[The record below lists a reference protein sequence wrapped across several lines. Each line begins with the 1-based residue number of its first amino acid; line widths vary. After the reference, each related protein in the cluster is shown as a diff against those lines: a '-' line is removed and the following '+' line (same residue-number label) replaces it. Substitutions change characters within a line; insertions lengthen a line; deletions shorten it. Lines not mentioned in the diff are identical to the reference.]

1 MYLLQRQW
9 WIFSCIFAAKL
20 LLMTLYSLFKYLHS
34 GFRYV
39 VLILI
44 LVAIIQALVGYTGKK
59 PYTEGNRKINL
70 FAMISAHTQLLIG
83 IILYFLSPY
92 VKDFSKATMQDA
104 EARYW
109 TVEHWAMMLF
119 AIALITFGHIRSK
132 KATLP
137 EAKHRAILM
146 FYTLAVIV
154 IVAAIV
160 QSHRPFLG
168 ISA

>member
-1 MYLLQRQW
+1 MYLLQSLPS
-9 WIFSCIFAAKL
+9 IFLVYSQQNLID
-20 LLMTLYSLFKYLHS
+20 MSPYSLFKYLHS

-39 VLILI
+39 VLVLI

-59 PYTEGNRKINL
+59 PYTDGNRKINL

-83 IILYFLSPY
+83 IVLYFLSPY
-92 VKDFSKATMQDA
+92 VIDFSKATMQDS

-109 TVEHWAMMLF
+109 TVEHWAMMVF

-146 FYTLAVIV
+146 YYTLAVIV

>member
-1 MYLLQRQW
+1 MN
-9 WIFSCIFAAKL
+9 A
-20 LLMTLYSLFKYLHS
+20 YSIVKYLHS

-44 LVAIIQALVGYTGKK
+44 LLAIIQALTGYMGKK

-83 IILYFLSPY
+83 IVLYFLSPY
-92 VKDFSKATMQDA
+92 VKDFSKATMQDN

-109 TVEHWAMMLF
+109 TVEHWSMMLF

-132 KATLP
+132 KAVLP
-137 EAKHRAILM
+137 EAKHRAILL
-146 FYTLAVIV
+146 YYVLAVVV
-154 IVAAIV
+154 IVAAII
-160 QSHRPFLG
+160 QSHRPLLG
-168 ISA
+168 ISV